1 MSPVSPLPE
10 EVQTRSDGPDI
21 QVRVALCRGGGG
33 ERERGGERKGGEGD
47 GSRHVIREDI
57 PMHNTAEAFPNWTG
71 NSGGKNT
78 SIIVSLFFVC
88 LFVVCQRIPALS
100 LHREIGL
107 EIKRGQPLYRF
118 KLK

>member
-21 QVRVALCRGGGG
+21 QVRVALCRGAGGG
-33 ERERGGERKGGEGD
+33 EKREREGD

-107 EIKRGQPLYRF
+107 EI
-118 KLK
+118 